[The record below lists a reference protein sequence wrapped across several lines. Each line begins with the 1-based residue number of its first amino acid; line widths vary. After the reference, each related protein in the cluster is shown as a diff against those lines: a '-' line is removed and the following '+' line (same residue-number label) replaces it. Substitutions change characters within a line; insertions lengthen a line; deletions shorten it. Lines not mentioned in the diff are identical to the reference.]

1 MSKVSLTSL
10 MVLCAAMAAC
20 SDTNPTATAT
30 DAGPAFNEASAELVG
45 GSTTIDGPADLF
57 FGTEASSMQM
67 AASAPQTAP
76 GGRASGHVG
85 FNFSVPT
92 IGLSSEQYSFV
103 ALSTDPT
110 TLAAKGSFE
119 MMLTSAT
126 GVLQRFHG
134 DVICMNTVGN
144 TTRIAGQ
151 ITKIWINNIQRPI
164 TGATHTIWTVVDNG
178 EGQGA
183 DTASPMIFF
192 IAPGAAYHC
201 ATGFTPPQ
209 FPVAEG
215 NVQINQ

>member
-1 MSKVSLTSL
+1 MSKVSFTSL
-10 MVLCAAMAAC
+10 MVLCAALSAC
-20 SDTNPTATAT
+20 ADTNPTATAR
-30 DAGPAFNEASAELVG
+30 DAGPSFNEASADVG
-45 GSTTIDGPADLF
+45 GGSSTIDGPADLF
-57 FGTEASSMQM
+57 LGSEALSTQM
-67 AASAPQTAP
+67 AAAAPQAAS

-85 FNFSVPT
+85 FNFSGPT
-92 IGLSSEQYSFV
+92 VGLSGEQYSFV
-103 ALSTDPT
+103 ALSTDPA

-134 DVICMNTVGN
+134 DVICMNTIGN

-183 DTASPMIFF
+183 DTASPMFFF
-192 IAPGAAYHC
+192 IAPGAAFHC

-215 NVQINQ
+215 NVQVDQ